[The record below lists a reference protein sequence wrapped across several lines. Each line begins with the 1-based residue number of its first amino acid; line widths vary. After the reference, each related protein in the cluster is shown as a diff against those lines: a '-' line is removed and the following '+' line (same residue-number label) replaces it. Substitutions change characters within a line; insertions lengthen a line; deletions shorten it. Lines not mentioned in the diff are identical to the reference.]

1 MEDFAGFPVPSCEA
15 QFRKVASEA
24 IESGDC
30 ARLDQ
35 VLQMSLVAELEFPD
49 YHPALKKVVDSAIHS
64 GSYTHLD
71 TVLAMRH
78 FDMHVLK
85 KKETLMDVFD
95 ARA

>member
-1 MEDFAGFPVPSCEA
+1 M
-15 QFRKVASEA
+15 ASEA

-30 ARLDQ
+30 ALLDQ